1 MREKQNKS
9 LFIFRRDLRLEDNT
23 GLIKA
28 LESSKYVIP
37 CFIFDPRQVKNN
49 EYKSDNA
56 LQFMIESLK
65 DLEQQLKQKNGRLYL
80 LYGEAENIVKQ
91 ITNKENIDALYI
103 NRDYTPFSIKR
114 DSAIKDVCRKNNLEF
129 YQYGDALLNEPETI
143 LKGDGKPYK
152 VFSAFFR
159 KSIRK
164 KVRESQKNVYKDF
177 YKELIEFEQK
187 NIYSRVLGKLNESIY
202 VRGGDLI
209 A

>member
-80 LYGEAENIVKQ
+80 LYGESENIVKQ
-91 ITNKENIDALYI
+91 ITN
-103 NRDYTPFSIKR
+103 
-114 DSAIKDVCRKNNLEF
+114 
-129 YQYGDALLNEPETI
+129 
-143 LKGDGKPYK
+143 
-152 VFSAFFR
+152 
-159 KSIRK
+159 IRK
-164 KVRESQKNVYKDF
+164 Y
-177 YKELIEFEQK
+177 
-187 NIYSRVLGKLNESIY
+187 
-202 VRGGDLI
+202 
-209 A
+209 